1 VALPALFRLQRPA
14 AKDTKDAKAGG
25 KAKGGGKAD
34 MSGASGAGKG
44 VMGGAGR
51 DGCPGKTALARELV
65 GLLVA
70 ALPGRR
76 VSVSADAACRGK
88 PPRQMP
94 PDVRFMSRLPA
105 NAGLAG
111 PAPPR
116 VGERGR
122 PRLRG
127 PTLGKPA
134 DLAAALEW
142 RSTTVARRGEQV
154 TVEAAPVAG
163 Q

>member
-25 KAKGGGKAD
+25 NAKAGEGGNAKAGGKAEGGKAD
-34 MSGASGAGKG
+34 KGSASGAGKG

-76 VSVSADAACRGK
+76 VSVFADA
-88 PPRQMP
+88 PP
-94 PDVRFMSRLPA
+94 
-105 NAGLAG
+105 
-111 PAPPR
+111 
-116 VGERGR
+116 
-122 PRLRG
+122 
-127 PTLGKPA
+127 
-134 DLAAALEW
+134 AAASP
-142 RSTTVARRGEQV
+142 R
-154 TVEAAPVAG
+154 AG
-163 Q
+163 CRLTSGACPGCRPTPA

>member
-1 VALPALFRLQRPA
+1 VGPARA
-14 AKDTKDAKAGG
+14 SWAGL
-25 KAKGGGKAD
+25 
-34 MSGASGAGKG
+34 
-44 VMGGAGR
+44 GGAGR

-94 PDVRFMSRLPA
+94 PDVWCVSRLPA

-116 VGERGR
+116 AGERGR
-122 PRLRG
+122 PRLRCHA
-127 PTLGKPA
+127 LGKPA
-134 DLAAALEW
+134 DLAAALGW
-142 RSTTVARRGEQV
+142 RTATVARHGEQV
-154 TVEAAPVAG
+154 SVEAASVAG
-163 Q
+163 QWRGCWRATPPRVALARRPGRKA